1 MLACR
6 RVAISFNATSRT
18 RRWIFDTPEYY
29 DRIFGE
35 LGRGEVLEWY
45 NIDWQDVEPVLES
58 FFRQLKPRRILDLGC
73 GTSRLPAQLCSR
85 QFARLIVGCDVS
97 SKAVAQQKALTTQ
110 RSPGS
115 RLIFHTGDAS
125 RLPYRDKCFDI
136 ILEKGLFDALGSTRP
151 SQSHLHL
158 PSFVKVSVRCATV
171 QWFHGNGNALEVV
184 LGSQLS
190 LWEQRGAAQ
199 VPPMLVEA
207 WRVLAPGGALIS
219 LSQPGQAEM
228 KASTRLICNRLQC
241 LSSRWGHCLHSA
253 SAALAS
259 SSQKKAEPL
268 EVHDFQRKLA
278 AAHKEAD
285 DRCDALQKGL
295 VNKLHL
301 TQRAMEKASSSLL
314 LTTPMSSLDCLS
326 AEIFPD

>member
-6 RVAISFNATSRT
+6 RVAISFNATRPT

-58 FFRQLKPRRILDLGC
+58 LFRQLKPRRILDLGC

-85 QFARLIVGCDVS
+85 QFARLIVGCDIS

-110 RSPGS
+110 RSPGT

-136 ILEKGLFDALGSTRP
+136 ILEKGLFDALSSTR
-151 SQSHLHL
+151 
-158 PSFVKVSVRCATV
+158 
-171 QWFHGNGNALEVV
+171 
-184 LGSQLS
+184 
-190 LWEQRGAAQ
+190 RGAAQ

-207 WRVLAPGGALIS
+207 WRVLSPGTAPRFG
-219 LSQPGQAEM
+219 
-228 KASTRLICNRLQC
+228 
-241 LSSRWGHCLHSA
+241 
-253 SAALAS
+253 
-259 SSQKKAEPL
+259 SSQQMF
-268 EVHDFQRKLA
+268 VNFNHV
-278 AAHKEAD
+278 
-285 DRCDALQKGL
+285 CNVGL
-295 VNKLHL
+295 
-301 TQRAMEKASSSLL
+301 
-314 LTTPMSSLDCLS
+314 
-326 AEIFPD
+326 IG

>member
-85 QFARLIVGCDVS
+85 QFARLIVGCDIS

-110 RSPGS
+110 RSPGN

-136 ILEKGLFDALGSTRP
+136 ILEKGLFDALGSTR
-151 SQSHLHL
+151 
-158 PSFVKVSVRCATV
+158 
-171 QWFHGNGNALEVV
+171 
-184 LGSQLS
+184 
-190 LWEQRGAAQ
+190 RGAAQ

-228 KASTRLICNRLQC
+228 KASTRSWLRQVQEVDLQPPPVSVEQVGTLPAFGVC
-241 LSSRWGHCLHSA
+241 CFSVI
-253 SAALAS
+253 
-259 SSQKKAEPL
+259 KP
-268 EVHDFQRKLA
+268 
-278 AAHKEAD
+278 
-285 DRCDALQKGL
+285 
-295 VNKLHL
+295 
-301 TQRAMEKASSSLL
+301 EKS
-314 LTTPMSSLDCLS
+314 
-326 AEIFPD
+326 